1 MKNIRNNW
9 LTEKT
14 GELHFERS
22 DGIEKTATWNNLIE
36 LYEEEQK
43 SRLNL
48 SGTRGLSSLDDVA
61 VRPKPIERQNV
72 STCLKVFSEQT
83 YTAIM
88 SHPSFQNRD
97 DFKETGEF
105 IRSVKDMWSI
115 LNVRKKQIQRRTA
128 S

>member
-1 MKNIRNNW
+1 M
-9 LTEKT
+9 
-14 GELHFERS
+14 
-22 DGIEKTATWNNLIE
+22 
-36 LYEEEQK
+36 
-43 SRLNL
+43 
-48 SGTRGLSSLDDVA
+48 A

-115 LNVRKKQIQRRTA
+115 LNIRSKFKDERHLNPLEAVVQSKYDTRLGI
-128 S
+128 SS